1 MPEST
6 SASSDGSTDALAV
19 MPGAAAEDVNR
30 RRLSR
35 DECVELLSRPS
46 VGVFSSLAR
55 GGWIH
60 SVPVHFLYRDGE
72 VRILCGTS
80 SVKASNVDRSGRG
93 TLCVEVTEGSQRRF
107 VTVEGPIRV
116 ERPARP
122 DDVTALD
129 ERYSRSDT
137 ADWTESDYANEAMLV
152 LRPTRWIAWS
162 DWD

>member
-1 MPEST
+1 MSDST
-6 SASSDGSTDALAV
+6 SPAPSDA
-19 MPGAAAEDVNR
+19 PEDLNR

-35 DECVELLSRPS
+35 DECDELLSRPI
-46 VGVFSSLAR
+46 VGVFSSLAAS
-55 GGWIH
+55 GWIH

-72 VRILCGTS
+72 IRILCGTG
-80 SVKASNVDRSGRG
+80 SVKASNVDRTGRG
-93 TLCVEVTEGSQRRF
+93 TLCVEVTNGSERRF

-137 ADWTESDYANEAMLV
+137 ADWTESDYANEAVLV
-152 LRPTRWIAWS
+152 LRPARWIAWS